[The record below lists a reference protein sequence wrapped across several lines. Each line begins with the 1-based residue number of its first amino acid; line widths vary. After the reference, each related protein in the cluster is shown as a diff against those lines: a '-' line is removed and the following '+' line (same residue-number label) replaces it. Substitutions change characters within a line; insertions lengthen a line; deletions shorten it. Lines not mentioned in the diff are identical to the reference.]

1 MLQHFVV
8 AQNEEYDPN
17 WCKLEA
23 EFGPENCPIQ
33 RGDYDRCVTCTSTY
47 FYSCGKYKNNTKV
60 WSFKDFTFALFIWN
74 ALIFLSNGFRVY
86 CIYILIESSV
96 NTIPNSEKN
105 SNVSGCCFEVV
116 DEIGLN
122 PNRCTTW

>member
-1 MLQHFVV
+1 MGLCSCWPASLCDYKQKILVLYSKIALILAFIIMLQHFVV

-17 WCKLEA
+17 WCELEA

-47 FYSCGKYKNNTKV
+47 FYSCG
-60 WSFKDFTFALFIWN
+60 
-74 ALIFLSNGFRVY
+74 
-86 CIYILIESSV
+86 
-96 NTIPNSEKN
+96 
-105 SNVSGCCFEVV
+105 CCFEVV

-122 PNRCTTW
+122 PNRCSTW

>member
-1 MLQHFVV
+1 MIKIALILAFIIMLQHFVV

-47 FYSCGKYKNNTKV
+47 FYSCGKFKKNPKV
-60 WSFKDFTFALFIWN
+60 WTFKDFIYICFVHMKYFDFSKDI
-74 ALIFLSNGFRVY
+74 FRV
-86 CIYILIESSV
+86 LAS
-96 NTIPNSEKN
+96 
-105 SNVSGCCFEVV
+105 
-116 DEIGLN
+116 L
-122 PNRCTTW
+122 

>member
-1 MLQHFVV
+1 MIKIALFLAFIMLHVV

-47 FYSCGKYKNNTKV
+47 FYSCGKYFLYINKKNPLKLTFSKI
-60 WSFKDFTFALFIWN
+60 FTLRYMQYAYLF
-74 ALIFLSNGFRVY
+74 
-86 CIYILIESSV
+86 CSSY
-96 NTIPNSEKN
+96 E
-105 SNVSGCCFEVV
+105 CFEFSIQWFQCV
-116 DEIGLN
+116 LHLF
-122 PNRCTTW
+122 